1 MINSIMVISNENQLI
16 NQVIKKKII
25 TQFFQMQ
32 LIIPPSSYLKS
43 ESVYYLYDFYDVS
56 LDDD

>member
-1 MINSIMVISNENQLI
+1 
-16 NQVIKKKII
+16 
-25 TQFFQMQ
+25 MQ